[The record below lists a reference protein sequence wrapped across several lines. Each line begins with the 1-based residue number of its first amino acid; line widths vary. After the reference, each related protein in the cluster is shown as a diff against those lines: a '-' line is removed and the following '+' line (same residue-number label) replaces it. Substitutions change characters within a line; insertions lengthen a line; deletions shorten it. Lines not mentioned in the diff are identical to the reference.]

1 MEPSV
6 MGDTELRSEGG
17 EGVSH
22 VEKQHSKQRARPV
35 KDQGQGGCVL
45 SVSRELLR
53 RWWLEQR
60 GEGTGTG
67 WEVKGTRPAGPWG
80 CTAGLDSG

>member
-6 MGDTELRSEGG
+6 MGDTELRSEGS

-22 VEKQHSKQRARPV
+22 VENRHSKQRARPV

-45 SVSRELLR
+45 SASRE
-53 RWWLEQR
+53 
-60 GEGTGTG
+60 
-67 WEVKGTRPAGPWG
+67 
-80 CTAGLDSG
+80 

>member
-1 MEPSV
+1 MCTNALGEKYAGMGQRVLGREWRWSFMEPSV

-45 SVSRELLR
+45 SVSRE
-53 RWWLEQR
+53 
-60 GEGTGTG
+60 
-67 WEVKGTRPAGPWG
+67 
-80 CTAGLDSG
+80 

>member
-22 VEKQHSKQRARPV
+22 VENRHSKQRARPV

-45 SVSRELLR
+45 SVSRE
-53 RWWLEQR
+53 
-60 GEGTGTG
+60 
-67 WEVKGTRPAGPWG
+67 
-80 CTAGLDSG
+80 